1 MILTHCLLNV
11 FRNHDLDRPAG
22 PLQNFREGF
31 LLLDVKGLQD
41 IMLRSHL
48 FTRSSDP
55 QANPHKAGIAK
66 MIPDGHQTPMPAV
79 TASLLQT
86 DRFKGQIQV
95 VMNYNDVA

>member
-55 QANPHKAGIAK
+55 QANPHKTRIAK
-66 MIPDGHQTPMPAV
+66 MINNGHQTPMAAV
-79 TASLLQT
+79 TTTLLQA

-95 VMNYNDVA
+95 VMNHNDVA